1 MGNQSTRNGY
11 TYLVVA
17 RENGGGR
24 FMAPRQS
31 RAADPASAI
40 AELVQDDLMSDR
52 ESWEDVKNFI
62 VFDLDTGEDLRKTTV
77 TETPEPI
84 TTVTYERK

>member
-1 MGNQSTRNGY
+1 MQQLTSQGY

-17 RENGGGR
+17 REASGR

-31 RAADPASAI
+31 RANDPRAAI
-40 AELVQDDLMSDR
+40 RDTVNSIASDR
-52 ESWEDVKNFI
+52 ESWDDVTDF
-62 VFDLDTGEDLRKTTV
+62 VVVALDAGTQYVKRTK

-84 TTVTYERK
+84 TTVTYERT

>member
-17 RENGGGR
+17 REPSGR
-24 FMAPRQS
+24 FMAPRQT
-31 RAADPASAI
+31 RAGSVASAI

-52 ESWEDVKNFI
+52 ESWQDVTNFI
-62 VFDLDTGEDLRKTTV
+62 VFDLDEAEDYTKRTK

-84 TTVTYERK
+84 TTVTYEKE

>member
-11 TYLVVA
+11 TYMVVG
-17 RENGGGR
+17 REPGGR

-31 RAADPASAI
+31 RASNPAAAVRSVV
-40 AELVQDDLMSDR
+40 EDDLMSDR
-52 ESWEDVKNFI
+52 ESWADVKNFI
-62 VFDLDTGEDLRKTTV
+62 VFDLDEAEDYTKKEV
-77 TETPEPI
+77 TITPEPT

>member
-11 TYLVVA
+11 TYMVVA
-17 RENGGGR
+17 RERGGR

-31 RAADPASAI
+31 RAGSVTEAI
-40 AELVQDDLMSDR
+40 AELVQDNLMSDR
-52 ESWEDVKNFI
+52 ESWDNVENFI
-62 VFDLDTGEDLRKTTV
+62 VFSLDDAEDIRKTTT